1 MTKKEVKGE
10 IADLSAIQDI
20 TNTYEQVAAT
30 RMRKIKD
37 TIVQNR
43 DFYESLSEI
52 YFETQ
57 RCYQQSLVREK
68 KFVSKY
74 SNNSGGGSVAVLLTA
89 NTGLYGKVVKE
100 VYNQF
105 VKDSVNS
112 KNDLV
117 VVGQQGRRWM
127 QDQDPNV
134 KYKYFNLS
142 DGTDNLD
149 EQIKLIYD
157 YISKYADVVV
167 YHGIFKNII
176 EQPVTITKITQNTQ
190 IKNDEGETLL
200 FLFEPTIDKVLE
212 FFEKQLTNSFF
223 DQTIHESA
231 LAKYGSRMLG
241 LDSATQNV
249 SKILQQTRFLST
261 KMNHTVQ
268 NRKQQELVYSSV
280 LWE

>member
-1 MTKKEVKGE
+1 MTKKEVKGQ
-10 IADLSAIQDI
+10 IADLTAIQDI

-37 TIVQNR
+37 AIVQNR
-43 DFYESLSEI
+43 DFYESLLEI

-57 RCYQQSLVREK
+57 RCYQENLMREK
-68 KFVSKY
+68 KYVSRY
-74 SNNSGGGSVAVLLTA
+74 SNSAVGGSAAVLLTA

-105 VKDSVNS
+105 VKDNVNS
-112 KNDLV
+112 KSDLV
-117 VVGQQGRRWM
+117 IIGQQGRRWI
-127 QDQDPNV
+127 QNQEPTIH
-134 KYKYFNLS
+134 YTYFNLS

-149 EQIKLIYD
+149 EQIRQIYD
-157 YISKYADVVV
+157 YISKYADVTV

-176 EQPVTITKITQNTQ
+176 EQPVTITKVTQNLEM
-190 IKNDEGETLL
+190 KKDKGETL
-200 FLFEPTIDKVLE
+200 FFIFEPTIDKVLN
-212 FFEKQLTNSFF
+212 FFEEQLLYSFF

-241 LDSATQNV
+241 LDSATQSV
-249 SKILQQTRFLST
+249 SKILQQTMFLSI
-261 KMNHTVQ
+261 KMKHAVQ
-268 NRKQQELVYSSV
+268 NRKQLELVYSST

>member
-1 MTKKEVKGE
+1 MTKKEVKDR
-10 IADLSAIQDI
+10 ITDLTAIQDI

-30 RMRKIKD
+30 RTRRVKD

-57 RCYQQSLVREK
+57 RCYQEKLTREK
-68 KFVSKY
+68 KYISRY
-74 SNNSGGGSVAVLLTA
+74 SNSVGGGSVAVLLSA

-100 VYNQF
+100 IYNQF
-105 VKDSVNS
+105 VKDNVNS
-112 KNDLV
+112 KSDLV
-117 VVGQQGRRWM
+117 IVGQQGKRWM
-127 QDQDPNV
+127 QNQDPTIQ
-134 KYKYFNLS
+134 YKYFSLS

-149 EQIKLIYD
+149 RPIRQIYD
-157 YISKYADVVV
+157 YISKYANVTV

-176 EQPVTITKITQNTQ
+176 EQPVTITKVTQNLEL
-190 IKNDEGETLL
+190 KNDKGETLF
-200 FLFEPTIDKVLE
+200 FLFEPTIDKVLK
-212 FFEKQLTNSFF
+212 FFEEQLLYSFF

-249 SKILQQTRFLST
+249 SKILQQTMFLST
-261 KMNHTVQ
+261 KMKHAVQ
-268 NRKQQELVYSSV
+268 NRKQLELVYSSA

>member
-1 MTKKEVKGE
+1 MTKKDVKNE
-10 IADLSAIQDI
+10 ITDLSAIQDI

-57 RCYQQSLVREK
+57 RCYQESAVHEK

-74 SNNSGGGSVAVLLTA
+74 SNSSGGGSVAVLLTA

-105 VKDSVNS
+105 VKDSINS

-127 QDQDPNV
+127 QDQDPGV

-149 EQIKLIYD
+149 EQIKVIYD

-176 EQPVTITKITQNTQ
+176 EQPVTITKITQNTPAK
-190 IKNDEGETLL
+190 IDEGETLL
-200 FLFEPTIDKVLE
+200 FLFEPTIDKVLK
-212 FFEKQLTNSFF
+212 FFEDQLTNSFF

-241 LDSATQNV
+241 LDTATQNV

-268 NRKQQELVYSSV
+268 NRKQQELVYSSA